1 MDAFDVL
8 ILVLRIGFIFLL
20 YFFLFLVVRVI
31 TRELD
36 SAKSRSRSV
45 SPAPAAVYPEEGLT
59 GIQEAVGQPGKGLGR
74 LVITEIGNATTVRPG
89 AVFELGPITPIGR
102 KAINAI
108 RLDDDFVSGEHALLA
123 WREGRWYLSDVAST
137 NGTFLNGEQVSQP
150 RPVHQ
155 GDLIGIGR
163 VRLRLEP

>member
-8 ILVLRIGFIFLL
+8 ILILRIGFIFLL

-36 SAKSRSRSV
+36 NAKYRSSLA
-45 SPAPAAVYPEEGLT
+45 SPNYPEESDSIKQGVVVEASS
-59 GIQEAVGQPGKGLGR
+59 GIGR
-74 LVITEIGNATTVRPG
+74 VLVTEIGSATTVRVG
-89 AVFELGPITPIGR
+89 AIFELSPITPIGR
-102 KAINAI
+102 RATNAI
-108 RLDDDFVSGEHALLA
+108 RLDDDLVSGEHALLS
-123 WREGRWYLSDVAST
+123 WREGRWYLSDNGST
-137 NGTFLNGEQVSQP
+137 NGTYLNGEAVLQP
-150 RPVHQ
+150 RLLNW